1 VNECIDMWVRM
12 MCEEY
17 VAQVK
22 VCGKEVCG
30 CRCRGT
36 KCVGMCALYVW
47 DGVRSVLYKDT
58 VKTPLILTPLHI
70 PT

>member
-1 VNECIDMWVRM
+1 
-12 MCEEY
+12 MCDEY
-17 VAQVK
+17 VAWVK

-30 CRCRGT
+30 CGCRGT
-36 KCVGMCALYVW
+36 KCVGICTLYVW

-58 VKTPLILTPLHI
+58 VKTPLHSHTLAHP